1 MKFPMRNILLF
12 GFVFLLCTAMSQLSA
27 QQNSEN
33 QHDSLAKLF
42 FKETKELRRDNPD
55 SALVLLQRK
64 HEEFLKKG
72 DTVNAV
78 KALLEMPY
86 IYGQHVDYNKS
97 YDTLWFALF
106 LADKAKNDDLKAS
119 VYNWLGRLYS
129 FFKRKDEALKYLQT
143 SLEINRKLVEKGQ
156 LQKADLVRNYYL
168 LSATHRVLN
177 QPEMAKIYLDS
188 CFLNYAPTNGQLPL
202 AYLNFE
208 KAFQLSVNEKD
219 EEALQLLE
227 ELEPWFIEQRPSYLV
242 LVYSDMG
249 DVYANLSN
257 YKQSKTYYK
266 KALDISRKYNSHVDF
281 SSLVHEKLANLF
293 EAHGEFE
300 KAFENQKKAKE
311 IDAQFFDSRTA
322 LNQSLLEIKDEFRI
336 EKENQERLVR
346 KQRLE
351 KLEQAD
357 EIYFL
362 QRIILLGSLIFLI
375 LIGIGFFQYIRA
387 KHLAEKQL
395 LNKNKQL
402 EIKKGKELL
411 ALKNKEL
418 AVTALQM
425 VEKDEF
431 LKDIAERLKEL
442 EGTAEKPEIKQ
453 VLKSIS
459 NNKSDNWKEFKL
471 RFTAV
476 NETFYHKITT
486 MYPKLSQ
493 ADQKICALIK
503 LNFSSKEMSR
513 LLGISVESVHT
524 TRYRVRKKMKLDRA
538 VNLEEYISSL

>member
-1 MKFPMRNILLF
+1 M
-12 GFVFLLCTAMSQLSA
+12 VA
-27 QQNSEN
+27 QDDFQKEN
-33 QHDSLAKLF
+33 DSLVEVF
-42 FKETKELRRDNPD
+42 FSETKKLRRDNPD
-55 SALVLLQRK
+55 SALVLLQDK

-78 KALLEMPY
+78 KALLEMPF
-86 IYGQHVDYNKS
+86 IYGQHVDYTKS

-106 LADKAKNDDLKAS
+106 LADKSKNDELKAS

-129 FFKRKDEALKYLQT
+129 FFKRKDQALEYLQT
-143 SLEINRKLVEKGQ
+143 SLNINRKLVEKGR
-156 LQKADLVRNYYL
+156 LQEADLVMNYYL
-168 LSATHRVLN
+168 LSATHRVLG
-177 QPEMAKIYLDS
+177 QTEMAKVYLDS
-188 CFLNYAPTNGQLPL
+188 CFSHYAPVRGQLPM

-208 KAFQLSVNEKD
+208 KAFQLSESNKN
-219 EEALQLLE
+219 EEALEILE
-227 ELEPWFIEQRPSYLV
+227 EVEPWFIENRPSYLV

-249 DVYANLSN
+249 DVYANLFN
-257 YKQSKTYYK
+257 FGQGKLYYK
-266 KALDISRKYNSHVDF
+266 KALEVSSKYNSHVDF
-281 SSLVHEKLANLF
+281 SSLVHEKLATLF
-293 EAHGEFE
+293 EENGEFE

-322 LNQSLLEIKDEFRI
+322 INQSLLEIKDEFRV
-336 EKENQERLVR
+336 EKEKQERLVQ
-346 KQRLE
+346 KERLE

-357 EIYFL
+357 EIYML
-362 QRIILLGSLIFLI
+362 QRIILMGSLVFLI
-375 LIGIGFFQYIRA
+375 IIGIIFFKYQKS

-395 LNKNKQL
+395 IRKNKQL

-431 LKDIAERLKEL
+431 LKEIAERLKEA
-442 EGTAEKPEIKQ
+442 EGSVDKPEIKQ

-459 NNKSDNWKEFKL
+459 HNKNDNWEEFRL

-476 NETFYHKITT
+476 NQDFYTKITT
-486 MYPKLSQ
+486 LYPKLSQ

-503 LNFSSKEMSR
+503 LNFSSKEMAR

-524 TRYRVRKKMKLDRA
+524 TRYRLRKKMKLNRS
-538 VNLEEYISSL
+538 VNLEEYISSI

>member
-1 MKFPMRNILLF
+1 MRLPIRNILLF
-12 GFVFLLCTAMSQLSA
+12 GFFFLLCTATSRLTA
-27 QQNSEN
+27 QQNSEKK
-33 QHDSLAKLF
+33 HDSLADVF
-42 FKETKELRRDNPD
+42 FNKTKKLRRDNPD
-55 SALVLLQRK
+55 SALVLLESK
-64 HEEFLKKG
+64 HEEFLQKG

-86 IYGQHVDYNKS
+86 IYGQHVDYTKS

-106 LADKAKNDDLKAS
+106 LADKANNDELKAS

-129 FFKRKDEALKYLQT
+129 FFKRKDEALEYLQT
-143 SLEINRKLVEKGQ
+143 SLDINRKLVEKGQ

-188 CFLNYAPTNGQLPL
+188 CFVNYASTNGQLPM
-202 AYLNFE
+202 AYLHFE
-208 KAFQLSVNEKD
+208 KAFQLSVNDKN

-227 ELEPWFIEQRPSYLV
+227 ELEPWFIENRPSYLV

-257 YKQSKTYYK
+257 YKQSKTYYE
-266 KALDISRKYNSHVDF
+266 KALEVSRKYNSHVDF

-300 KAFENQKKAKE
+300 KAFKNQKKARE

-322 LNQSLLEIKDEFRI
+322 INQSLLEIKDEFRI
-336 EKENQERLVR
+336 EKENQERLVQ

-357 EIYFL
+357 EISFL

-375 LIGIGFFQYIRA
+375 IIGIGFFQYMRT

-395 LNKNKQL
+395 LRKNKQL

-431 LKDIAERLKEL
+431 LKDIADRLKEV
-442 EGTAEKPEIKQ
+442 EGTTEKPEIKQ

-459 NNKSDNWKEFKL
+459 HNRSDNWKEFRL

-524 TRYRVRKKMKLDRA
+524 TRYRVRKKMKLERG

>member
-1 MKFPMRNILLF
+1 MRLF
-12 GFVFLLCTAMSQLSA
+12 TIIIRFFSFFFLGFLATENMVA
-27 QQNSEN
+27 QDDFQKEN
-33 QHDSLAKLF
+33 DSLVEVF
-42 FKETKELRRDNPD
+42 FSETKKLRRDNPD
-55 SALVLLQRK
+55 SALVLLQDK
-64 HEEFLKKG
+64 HEEFLKRG

-78 KALLEMPY
+78 KALLEMPF
-86 IYGQHVDYNKS
+86 IYGQHVDYTKS

-106 LADKAKNDDLKAS
+106 LADKSKNDELKAS

-129 FFKRKDEALKYLQT
+129 FFKRKDQALEYLQT
-143 SLEINRKLVEKGQ
+143 SLNINRKLVEKGR
-156 LQKADLVRNYYL
+156 LQEADLVMNYYL
-168 LSATHRVLN
+168 LSATHRVLG
-177 QPEMAKIYLDS
+177 QTEMAKVYLDS
-188 CFLNYAPTNGQLPL
+188 CFGHYAPVRGQLPM

-208 KAFQLSVNEKD
+208 KAFQLSESNKN
-219 EEALQLLE
+219 EEALEILE
-227 ELEPWFIEQRPSYLV
+227 EVEPWFIENRPSYLV

-257 YKQSKTYYK
+257 FGQGKLYYK
-266 KALDISRKYNSHVDF
+266 KALEVSSKYNSHVDF
-281 SSLVHEKLANLF
+281 SSLVHEKLATLF
-293 EAHGEFE
+293 EENGEFE

-322 LNQSLLEIKDEFRI
+322 INQSLLEIKDEFRV
-336 EKENQERLVR
+336 EKEKQERLVQ
-346 KQRLE
+346 KERLE

-357 EIYFL
+357 EIYML
-362 QRIILLGSLIFLI
+362 QRIILMGSLVFLI
-375 LIGIGFFQYIRA
+375 IIGIIFFKYQKSR
-387 KHLAEKQL
+387 HLAEKQL
-395 LNKNKQL
+395 IRKNKQL

-431 LKDIAERLKEL
+431 LKEIAERLKEA
-442 EGTAEKPEIKQ
+442 EGSVDKPEIKQ

-459 NNKSDNWKEFKL
+459 HNKNDNWEEFRL

-476 NETFYHKITT
+476 NQDFYTKITT
-486 MYPKLSQ
+486 LYPKLSQ

-503 LNFSSKEMSR
+503 LNFSSKEMAR

-524 TRYRVRKKMKLDRA
+524 TRYRLRKKMKLNRS
-538 VNLEEYISSL
+538 VNLEEYISSI

>member
-1 MKFPMRNILLF
+1 M
-12 GFVFLLCTAMSQLSA
+12 
-27 QQNSEN
+27 
-33 QHDSLAKLF
+33 
-42 FKETKELRRDNPD
+42 
-55 SALVLLQRK
+55 
-64 HEEFLKKG
+64 
-72 DTVNAV
+72 
-78 KALLEMPY
+78 
-86 IYGQHVDYNKS
+86 
-97 YDTLWFALF
+97 
-106 LADKAKNDDLKAS
+106 
-119 VYNWLGRLYS
+119 
-129 FFKRKDEALKYLQT
+129 
-143 SLEINRKLVEKGQ
+143 
-156 LQKADLVRNYYL
+156 
-168 LSATHRVLN
+168 
-177 QPEMAKIYLDS
+177 
-188 CFLNYAPTNGQLPL
+188 
-202 AYLNFE
+202 
-208 KAFQLSVNEKD
+208 
-219 EEALQLLE
+219 
-227 ELEPWFIEQRPSYLV
+227 
-242 LVYSDMG
+242 
-249 DVYANLSN
+249 
-257 YKQSKTYYK
+257 
-266 KALDISRKYNSHVDF
+266 
-281 SSLVHEKLANLF
+281 
-293 EAHGEFE
+293 
-300 KAFENQKKAKE
+300 
-311 IDAQFFDSRTA
+311 
-322 LNQSLLEIKDEFRI
+322 
-336 EKENQERLVR
+336 
-346 KQRLE
+346 E

>member
-1 MKFPMRNILLF
+1 MRLF
-12 GFVFLLCTAMSQLSA
+12 TIIIRFFSFFFLGFLATENMVA
-27 QQNSEN
+27 QDDFQKEN
-33 QHDSLAKLF
+33 DSLVEVF
-42 FKETKELRRDNPD
+42 FSETKKLRRDNPD
-55 SALVLLQRK
+55 SALVLLQDK

-78 KALLEMPY
+78 KALLEMPF
-86 IYGQHVDYNKS
+86 IYGQHVDYTKS

-106 LADKAKNDDLKAS
+106 LADKSKNDELKAS

-129 FFKRKDEALKYLQT
+129 FFKRKDQALEYLQT
-143 SLEINRKLVEKGQ
+143 SLNINRKLVEKGR
-156 LQKADLVRNYYL
+156 LQEADLVMNYYL
-168 LSATHRVLN
+168 LSATHRVLG
-177 QPEMAKIYLDS
+177 QTEMAKVYLDS
-188 CFLNYAPTNGQLPL
+188 CFSHYAPVRGQLPM

-208 KAFQLSVNEKD
+208 KAFQLSESNKN
-219 EEALQLLE
+219 EEALEILE
-227 ELEPWFIEQRPSYLV
+227 EVEPWFIENRPSYLV

-257 YKQSKTYYK
+257 FGQGKLYYK
-266 KALDISRKYNSHVDF
+266 KALEVSSKYNSHVDF
-281 SSLVHEKLANLF
+281 SSLVHEKLATLF
-293 EAHGEFE
+293 EENGEFE
-300 KAFENQKKAKE
+300 KAFKNQKKAKE

-322 LNQSLLEIKDEFRI
+322 INQSLLEIKDEFRV
-336 EKENQERLVR
+336 EKEKQERLVQ
-346 KQRLE
+346 KERLE

-357 EIYFL
+357 EIYML
-362 QRIILLGSLIFLI
+362 QRIILMGSLVFLI
-375 LIGIGFFQYIRA
+375 IIGIIFFKYQKSR
-387 KHLAEKQL
+387 HLAEKQL
-395 LNKNKQL
+395 IRKNKQL

-431 LKDIAERLKEL
+431 LKEIAERLKEA
-442 EGTAEKPEIKQ
+442 EGSVDKPEIKQ

-459 NNKSDNWKEFKL
+459 HNKNDNWEEFRL

-476 NETFYHKITT
+476 NQDFYTKITT
-486 MYPKLSQ
+486 LYPKLSQ

-503 LNFSSKEMSR
+503 LNFSSKEMAR

-524 TRYRVRKKMKLDRA
+524 TRYRLRKKMKLDRS
-538 VNLEEYISSL
+538 VNLEEYISSI